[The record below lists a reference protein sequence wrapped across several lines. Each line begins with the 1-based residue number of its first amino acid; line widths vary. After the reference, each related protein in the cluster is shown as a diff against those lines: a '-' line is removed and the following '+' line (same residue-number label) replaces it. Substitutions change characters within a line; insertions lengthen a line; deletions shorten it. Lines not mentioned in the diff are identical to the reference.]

1 MHLYFHQ
8 FTVTHTFSPPGLG
21 PPSQNLSRKQGRF
34 QVKENNNECPGAK
47 RSCWVVQVHAIC
59 WLEEQSTWFFLH
71 KSTRYKDAMFQGIP
85 MKDLNTIN
93 KTKVL
98 LKDLKGGIDLSRTPL
113 TSETCR

>member
-1 MHLYFHQ
+1 
-8 FTVTHTFSPPGLG
+8 
-21 PPSQNLSRKQGRF
+21 
-34 QVKENNNECPGAK
+34 
-47 RSCWVVQVHAIC
+47 
-59 WLEEQSTWFFLH
+59 
-71 KSTRYKDAMFQGIP
+71 MFQGIP